1 MLGSKRKS
9 IEIEP
14 APHATIAI
22 LLGFLTW
29 QDALQARAC
38 NKKWVEA
45 SKIAII
51 APSEYIIG
59 RHMMYERPVR
69 RFGVLYTM
77 SHVLPGLTQIDL
89 LDFDYPSRY
98 NYGEDPDGEEE
109 VIPLRYGVHDIR
121 SYLALQSCV
130 V

>member
-14 APHATIAI
+14 APHATIDDFSSEIIAI
-22 LLGFLTW
+22 VLGFLTW

-69 RFGVLYTM
+69 RFGALYLYDVKC
-77 SHVLPGLTQIDL
+77 SAR
-89 LDFDYPSRY
+89 FDA
-98 NYGEDPDGEEE
+98 D
-109 VIPLRYGVHDIR
+109 R
-121 SYLALQSCV
+121 SA
-130 V
+130 